1 MKLEELVKSYEKIE
15 HLVSPAG
22 LLIGFFW
29 HLLNL
34 RRIDL
39 FFDNLLV
46 VFYLCLTGLTII
58 YLNSYQ
64 AGKIR
69 GRFFEIGAIVVPF
82 VMQFSIGGLFSSFL
96 TFYGESS
103 AISVGWPFLA
113 ILVFLLIGN
122 EVFRKRYQRLTFQ
135 VCIYFA
141 VIFLYLVF
149 ALPILTDRLGDS
161 IFLISGAAALVLI
174 SLFVFIVRLVAR
186 QTVSQS
192 WQWSAAG
199 IFVIYLA
206 LNIFYFTN
214 IIPPIPLSLKEGVI
228 SHSVVRAGTNWKVQ
242 VEAPPWYL
250 FLDEYNPVFHWQP
263 GERVYCYAAVF
274 APTQIKTNIY
284 HRWSIYDEKS
294 KQWVE
299 KSKISY
305 EITGGKDGGY
315 RGYSYKQSI
324 APGSWRVDII
334 NERGQVLGRLS
345 FKIIQVDFPPK
356 LTELVF

>member
-1 MKLEELVKSYEKIE
+1 MKLEELIKHYEKYE
-15 HLVSPAG
+15 HFVSPAG

-46 VFYLCLTGLTII
+46 VFYLCLTGLAII
-58 YLNSYQ
+58 YLNAYQ

-69 GRFFEIGAIVVPF
+69 GRFFEIGSIVVPF
-82 VMQFSIGGLFSSFL
+82 MMQFSIGGLFSSFL
-96 TFYGESS
+96 TFYGESG
-103 AISVGWPFLA
+103 AISVSWPFLA

-135 VCIYFA
+135 VCTYFA

-149 ALPILTDRLGDS
+149 AVPILTDRLGDS
-161 IFLISGAAALVLI
+161 IFLISGVTALTLI
-174 SLFVFIVRLVAR
+174 ALFIFIIRLVAH
-186 QTVSQS
+186 QTVVQS
-192 WQWSAAG
+192 WKWLTAG
-199 IFVIYLA
+199 IAVIFLA

-214 IIPPIPLSLKEGVI
+214 LIPPIPLSLKEGVI
-228 SHSVVRAGTNWKVQ
+228 SHSVVRTGVNWKVLI
-242 VEAPPWYL
+242 ESPSWYL
-250 FLDEYNPVFHWQP
+250 FMDEYDPVFHWQP

-284 HRWSIYDEKS
+284 HRWSFYDENS

-345 FKIIQVDFPPK
+345 FKIIQVDSPPK